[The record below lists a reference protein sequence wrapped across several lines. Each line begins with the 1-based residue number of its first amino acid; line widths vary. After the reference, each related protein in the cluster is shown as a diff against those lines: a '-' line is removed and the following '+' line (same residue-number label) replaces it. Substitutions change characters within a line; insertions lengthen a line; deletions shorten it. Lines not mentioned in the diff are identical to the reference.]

1 MATFTWTDGSPDQI
15 ADVLRALAR
24 QAPNVV
30 ADIATDEASRAEA
43 WMKENAPWTDRTT
56 NARSGL
62 FGRSERSGNIITVT
76 FGHTVEYG
84 QYLELG
90 TYKMTPRRIVI
101 PAHRLWRF
109 VLPEQV
115 GRGLMEMFAP

>member
-15 ADVLRALAR
+15 ADVIRALAR

-30 ADIATDEASRAEA
+30 ADIATSEASRAEA
-43 WMKENAPWTDRTT
+43 WMKDNAPWTDRTS

-62 FGRSERSGNIITVT
+62 FGRSERSGNVITVT
-76 FGHTVEYG
+76 LGHTVEYG
-84 QYLELG
+84 PYLELG

-101 PAHRLWRF
+101 PAHRLWRYK
-109 VLPEQV
+109 LPEQV

>member
-15 ADVLRALAR
+15 ADVIRALAR

-30 ADIATDEASRAEA
+30 ADIATSEASRAEA

-56 NARSGL
+56 DARNGL
-62 FGRSERSGNIITVT
+62 FGRSERSGNVITVT

-84 QYLELG
+84 PYLELG
-90 TYKMTPRRIVI
+90 TYKMAPRRIVI
-101 PAHRLWRF
+101 PAHRLWRYK
-109 VLPEQV
+109 LPEQV